1 MESCTNILR
10 FVKRDLKPIEIY
22 NGRGFKYVLQQLWH
36 VLDSP
41 EGDPRE
47 EWRDVPLVEEG

>member
-10 FVKRDLKPIEIY
+10 FIKRDLKPADVY
-22 NGRGFKYVLQQLWH
+22 NGRGFKYVLQQLWY

-41 EGDPRE
+41 EADPRE